1 MSDLF
6 RREAIEHATQR
17 LEGQVFLASPLS
29 LKTLGLLLSGIVFA
43 AATFAAT
50 ATYARKTTVS
60 GFLVPDQGMIRITS
74 QAQGTLRS
82 VLVKEGDNVENGT
95 RLAILDVSTATAT
108 GNTGDALLK
117 GFESESLAAKSR
129 AESKLALLELERDQ
143 ANVRISKSQNELA
156 EVDQQIEL
164 QQERLKLARDE
175 VDRGEAISAKGYMP
189 KREVDQRRLAALAI
203 EQDLAGAR
211 RQKAT
216 VERELADIKARLI
229 SIPLEIKAA
238 RSDADVARATLEQRR
253 AESEARRLQFFVAP
267 TTGRIAALPVSG
279 GQTVA
284 AGGIVAVMIPS
295 GSEIEAELLAPSRAI
310 GFVRPGQQVELSLQ
324 AFPYQRFG
332 TVQGTV
338 RTVSTT
344 VLGPSDVGFPGLD
357 IKEPVFRIRV
367 SLSRSSMEAYGQTV
381 PMQPGMLVSAEI
393 IFEHR
398 SLLRW
403 LFDPIYAVG
412 RRA

>member
-82 VLVKEGDNVENGT
+82 VLVKEGDNVEKGA

-175 VDRGEAISAKGYMP
+175 VDRVEAISAKGYMP

-267 TTGRIAALPVSG
+267 TAGRIAALPVSD
-279 GQTVA
+279 GQAVA
-284 AGGIVAVMIPS
+284 AGGIVAVIIPS

>member
-43 AATFAAT
+43 AAIFAAT
-50 ATYARKTTVS
+50 ATYARKTTVT

-82 VLVKEGDNVENGT
+82 VLVKEGDTVEKGT
-95 RLAILDVSTATAT
+95 RLAILDVSTSTAT
-108 GNTGDALLK
+108 GNTGEALLK
-117 GFESESLAAKSR
+117 GFQSESLAAKSR
-129 AESKLALLELERDQ
+129 AESKLALLQLERDQ
-143 ANVRISKSQNELA
+143 AKVRSSKSESELA
-156 EVDQQIEL
+156 QVDQQIEL

-175 VDRGEAISAKGYMP
+175 VDRGEAIAAKGYMP
-189 KREVDQRRLAALAI
+189 KREVDQRRLASLAI

-216 VERELADIKARLI
+216 AERELADIKARLV
-229 SIPLEIKAA
+229 SIPLEIEAA
-238 RSDADVARATLEQRR
+238 RSDADVAQATIEQRR
-253 AESEARRLQFFVAP
+253 AESESRRLQFFVAP
-267 TTGRIAALPVSG
+267 TTGRVAALPVSD
-279 GQTVA
+279 GQAIA
-284 AGGIVAVMIPS
+284 AGGIVAVIIPS
-295 GSEIEAELLAPSRAI
+295 GSQIEAELLAPSRAI
-310 GFVRPGQQVELSLQ
+310 GFVQPGQQVELSLQ

-332 TVQGTV
+332 TVRGTV

-344 VLGPSDVGFPGLD
+344 VLAPADVGFAGLD

-367 SLSRSSMEAYGQTV
+367 ALSRDQMEAYGQPV

>member
-82 VLVKEGDNVENGT
+82 VLVKEGDNVEKGA

>member
-175 VDRGEAISAKGYMP
+175 VDRGEALSAKGYMP

-216 VERELADIKARLI
+216 AERELADIKARLV

-279 GQTVA
+279 GQTVT

>member
-82 VLVKEGDNVENGT
+82 VLVKEGDNVEKGT

-143 ANVRISKSQNELA
+143 ANVRVSKSQNELA
-156 EVDQQIEL
+156 QVDQQIEL

-175 VDRGEAISAKGYMP
+175 VDRGEALSAKGYMP

-216 VERELADIKARLI
+216 AERELADIKARLV

-267 TTGRIAALPVSG
+267 TTGRIAALPVSD
-279 GQTVA
+279 GQAVA
-284 AGGIVAVMIPS
+284 AGGIVAVIIPS

-332 TVQGTV
+332 TVRGAV

-344 VLGPSDVGFPGLD
+344 VLGPADVGFPGLD

-393 IFEHR
+393 VFEHR

>member
-82 VLVKEGDNVENGT
+82 VLVKEGDNVDKGT

-108 GNTGDALLK
+108 GNTGEALLK

-143 ANVRISKSQNELA
+143 ANVRINKSQNELA

-164 QQERLKLARDE
+164 QQERLKLAREE
-175 VDRGEAISAKGYMP
+175 VDRGEAIAAKGYLP

-216 VERELADIKARLI
+216 VERELADIKSRLV

-238 RSDADVARATLEQRR
+238 RSDADVARAALEQRR

-267 TTGRIAALPVSG
+267 TAGRVAALPVSDGQAVATG
-279 GQTVA
+279 GM
-284 AGGIVAVMIPS
+284 VAVIIPS

-310 GFVRPGQQVELSLQ
+310 GFVQPGQQVELSLQ

-332 TVQGTV
+332 TVRGTV
-338 RTVSTT
+338 RTVSST
-344 VLGPSDVGFPGLD
+344 VLGPADVGFPGLD

-367 SLSRSSMEAYGQTV
+367 SLSRSTMEAYGQSV

-393 IFEHR
+393 VFEHR

>member
-82 VLVKEGDNVENGT
+82 VLVKEGDNVEKGT

-164 QQERLKLARDE
+164 QQERLKLAREE
-175 VDRGEAISAKGYMP
+175 VDRGEAIAAKGYLP

-216 VERELADIKARLI
+216 VERELADIKSRLV

-267 TTGRIAALPVSG
+267 TGGRIAALPVSD
-279 GQTVA
+279 GQAVA
-284 AGGIVAVMIPS
+284 AGGMVAVIIPS

-310 GFVRPGQQVELSLQ
+310 GFVQPGQQVELSLQ

-332 TVQGTV
+332 TVRGTV
-338 RTVSTT
+338 RTVSST
-344 VLGPSDVGFPGLD
+344 VLGPADVGFPGLD

-367 SLSRSSMEAYGQTV
+367 SLSRSTMEAYGQSV

-393 IFEHR
+393 VFEHR

>member
-82 VLVKEGDNVENGT
+82 VLVKEGDNVEKGT

-143 ANVRISKSQNELA
+143 ANVRVSKSQNELA
-156 EVDQQIEL
+156 QVDQQIEL

-175 VDRGEAISAKGYMP
+175 VDRGEALSAKGYMP

-216 VERELADIKARLI
+216 AERELADIKARLV

-267 TTGRIAALPVSG
+267 TAGRIAALPVSD
-279 GQTVA
+279 GQAVA
-284 AGGIVAVMIPS
+284 AGGIVAVIIPS

-332 TVQGTV
+332 TVRGAV

-344 VLGPSDVGFPGLD
+344 VLGPADVGFPGLD

-393 IFEHR
+393 VFEHR